1 MRFGGSALCGTSIL
15 LFWAGFLHIFPM
27 ATLVF
32 DIETSALPLDS
43 FDSSSQEYL
52 MRPAARLATEE
63 EQEAKREELVRMMNL
78 WPFTARVVCVAMIN
92 AETLRGQVIFIA
104 DDFESNSRSVAGV
117 EFVPVMDEEEL
128 IAQFWEVTKH
138 YDKVVTFNGRQFDI
152 PFLYLRSA
160 QLDVPISKKNWLGYR
175 FATDP
180 HCDLAERINA
190 CAAPPAKKAKAPPT
204 CWLPQSIKTKLG
216 AIEDPGRQ
224 FAANIR
230 ATFGCGTT
238 ESLALARR
246 ERKARERK
254 ARARSAPG

>member
-43 FDSSSQEYL
+43 FDNSSQEYL

-104 DDFESNSRSVAGV
+104 DDFESNSRSVALS
-117 EFVPVMDEEEL
+117 L
-128 IAQFWEVTKH
+128 IH
-138 YDKVVTFNGRQFDI
+138 I
-152 PFLYLRSA
+152 
-160 QLDVPISKKNWLGYR
+160 
-175 FATDP
+175 
-180 HCDLAERINA
+180 
-190 CAAPPAKKAKAPPT
+190 
-204 CWLPQSIKTKLG
+204 
-216 AIEDPGRQ
+216 
-224 FAANIR
+224 
-230 ATFGCGTT
+230 
-238 ESLALARR
+238 
-246 ERKARERK
+246 
-254 ARARSAPG
+254 